1 MKKII
6 TLCCLFIGGIGWAQ
20 SSTDL
25 VPDQNPNYMTSQQY
39 YMKFKDS
46 LLARQNTTIQQT
58 YKAFDWHEAKMERRE
73 TRFQNRQQRRL
84 NRSMFQRNPW
94 YGWNNGWNGGGW
106 NNGWNGGGGWNGGWN
121 RFRFLPNFSYNTG
134 NWWMHF

>member
-6 TLCCLFIGGIGWAQ
+6 TLCCLLIGSIGWAQ
-20 SSTDL
+20 SSTEL

-39 YMKFKDS
+39 YVKFKDS

-58 YKAFDWHEAKMERRE
+58 YKAFDWYEAKMERRE
-73 TRFQNRQQRRL
+73 TRFQQRRL
-84 NRSMFQRNPW
+84 NRSMFQTNPW

-121 RFRFLPNFSYNTG
+121 RFRFLPNISYNRG
-134 NWWMHF
+134 PWWFHF